1 MNTPAT
7 NTSIPNPNLLTEE
20 IEEIGF
26 SLVGNNLNPMMLSY
40 EFLTSSGIVPRNWEL
55 AKQPATNQRM
65 SQIAFQNGVSIVA
78 QPGVVNFVEGV
89 NGKKLKELLSPNVV
103 LEYITKLPHAEYQRL
118 NITPKMI
125 VPFGEGDPDA
135 ARKFITEVLLNEG
148 SWKEFGQAP
157 VQASLNLSYQLEQTI
172 FNLGINEAKI
182 QLPNK
187 VSLAGLLFAGNFTYN
202 LPEDNDDD
210 LKLDKL
216 KTYLN
221 LWQENMTTF
230 RQVVKQKFLQT
241 ASNSQESLFS
251 SL

>member
-1 MNTPAT
+1 MNTPAA
-7 NTSIPNPNLLTEE
+7 NTSIPNLNLPTEE

-26 SLVGNNLNPMMLSY
+26 TLVGNNLNPMMLSY

-55 AKQPATNQRM
+55 AKQPATSQRM
-65 SQIAFQNGVSIVA
+65 SQIFFQNGVSIVA

-89 NGKKLKELLSPNVV
+89 SGKKLKDLQCANLV

-118 NITPKMI
+118 NTTPKMI
-125 VPFGEGDPDA
+125 VPLGEGDPDA
-135 ARKFITEVLLNEG
+135 GRKFITEVLLNNG

-157 VQASLNLSYQLEQTI
+157 IQASLNLSYQLEQTV
-172 FNLGINEAKI
+172 FNLSINEAKI

-187 VSLAGLLFAGNFTYN
+187 LSLAALLFAGNFTYN

-210 LKLDKL
+210 MKLDKL
-216 KTYLN
+216 KTYIN
-221 LWQENMTTF
+221 LWQEDLKTF

>member
-1 MNTPAT
+1 MNTPAA
-7 NTSIPNPNLLTEE
+7 NTPIPNLNLPTEE

-26 SLVGNNLNPMMLSY
+26 TLVGNNLNPMMLSY

-55 AKQPATNQRM
+55 AKQPATSQRM
-65 SQIAFQNGVSIVA
+65 SQIFFQNGVSIVA

-89 NGKKLKELLSPNVV
+89 SGKKLKDLHSANLV

-118 NITPKMI
+118 NTTPKMI
-125 VPFGEGDPDA
+125 VPFGDGDPDA
-135 ARKFITEVLLNEG
+135 GRKFITEVLLNNG

-157 VQASLNLSYQLEQTI
+157 IQASLNLSYQLEQTV
-172 FNLGINEAKI
+172 FNLSINEAKI

-187 VSLAGLLFAGNFTYN
+187 LSLAALLFAGNFTYN

-210 LKLDKL
+210 MKLDKL
-216 KTYLN
+216 KTYIN
-221 LWQENMTTF
+221 LWQKDLNTF
-230 RQVVKQKFLQT
+230 REVVKQKFLQT